1 MRHYETIYIANP
13 NLGESEYRDV
23 LTRYT
28 SLIEKNKGVL
38 IRTEEWGTQRL
49 AHEVKKFDKGTYVLL
64 NYCGAPGLTA
74 ELERDLNLN
83 DRILKFQ
90 TMKIAQEVNPE
101 DLLKKEREARKET
114 VAEPAAP
121 QGQPPEQPPEPPEA
135 AAGAPVTESTG
146 EEKGD
151 A

>member
-1 MRHYETIYIANP
+1 MRHYETIYIADP
-13 NLGESEYRDV
+13 NLSESEYRDA
-23 LTRYT
+23 LTRYS
-28 SLIEKNKGVL
+28 SLIEKNKGVI

-49 AHEVKKFDKGTYVLL
+49 AHAVKKFDKGTYVLL
-64 NYCGAPGLTA
+64 NYCGAPGLSA
-74 ELERDLNLN
+74 ELERDLKLN

-101 DLLKKEREARKET
+101 ALLQKEREARKET
-114 VAEPAAP
+114 AVPEEK
-121 QGQPPEQPPEPPEA
+121 PPEQSPEPPPEPTEA
-135 AAGAPVTESTG
+135 AAGAPVTEPTG